1 MVASICCSAM
11 PLGCLPFRCLS
22 SDDCSSFWRNEL
34 AVGSGGVSIVEHNRG
49 TIRAYLTERTR
60 ECMRT
65 YILPTTDWA
74 VLLPIILR
82 DAQAGDVLEVH
93 TREMWDLTTEMV
105 REVGRTDLVIHFR
118 DRTVVAGVDGRLDSP
133 NP

>member
-1 MVASICCSAM
+1 M
-11 PLGCLPFRCLS
+11 
-22 SDDCSSFWRNEL
+22 
-34 AVGSGGVSIVEHNRG
+34 GSGRVSIVEHDRG
-49 TIRAYLTERTR
+49 TIHADLKEQTR

-93 TREMWDLTTEMV
+93 TREMWELTTQMAGD
-105 REVGRTDLVIHFR
+105 VGRTDLVIRLR
-118 DRTVVAGVDGRLDSP
+118 DRTAAVVDGQT
-133 NP
+133 